1 MKIYKYISC
10 LFLISISVFC
20 YSQQYAVS
28 AIPAS
33 LTDDAYA
40 VIRKDDTKVEFIN
53 YDKLRY
59 SNEYVITVFNESG
72 LRYGIH
78 PLYYDK
84 RMKISKYT
92 AVIYDKDGKEIKK
105 LKSKDLKDISVYDG
119 SALFVDYR
127 LQYYEF
133 TPVSYPFTVQ
143 YYQEY
148 TTSNTIVIPDWESVG
163 SYNLGIENS
172 TYELTNS
179 SSIQIRKKE
188 SGFDGWKVNK
198 TEIGNKLSY
207 SIQDIPPV
215 QEEILS
221 PVLSELSPR
230 VKLIPNKFQLEG
242 VNGSFENWEQFG
254 KWYYSNLLNNKRDLT
269 SKDKQTVSQLI
280 GGVSDPVEKVKIL
293 YQYMQSKTRYVN
305 VVIGIGG
312 WEPFPASYVGDKSY
326 GDCKALSNYMI
337 SLLDYAGIEAF
348 YTIVYGNSSRKQDMD
363 GQFASL
369 QGNHIIVNVPLDDE
383 TIWLECTSQQT
394 AFNYLGS
401 FTDDRHAISIKPNGA
416 EVVST
421 QKYTV
426 DQNLNKIS
434 GQAELSAD
442 GKLNMNFEL
451 EDHGLLYDGASSIY
465 FESEKD
471 RVQSLRSMFS
481 EVPNFDMKNYELTND
496 RDNAVFK
503 ASIQFESGH
512 YASVVGNSLLIN
524 LLPVGKSKTG
534 LKKNNNRK
542 YPFEIR
548 FGYTDVV
555 EFDLKLPNGYKLN
568 EKFDNII
575 YMTEFGNYLLAVKD
589 NGDGSLRIHRTM
601 TVKDGN
607 YTKDKFNDFVE
618 FTRKISSFDNA
629 KILLEKN

>member
-1 MKIYKYISC
+1 MKLIKILIIVSG
-10 LFLISISVFC
+10 LGFLNAQEF
-20 YSQQYAVS
+20 AVGN
-28 AIPAS
+28 IPS
-33 LTDDAYA
+33 KLTDDAYA
-40 VIRKDDTKVEFIN
+40 VVRKDNTKIEFIN
-53 YDKLRY
+53 YDKLKY
-59 SNEYVITVFNESG
+59 SNEYVVTVLNESG
-72 LRYGIH
+72 LRYGFQPI
-78 PLYYDK
+78 YYDK

-133 TPVSYPFTVQ
+133 TPVSYPFTIQ

-148 TTSNTIVIPDWESVG
+148 TTSNTIVIPGWRAVG
-163 SYNLGIENS
+163 SYNLGVENS

-198 TEIGNKLSY
+198 TEIGNKLNY
-207 SIQDIPPV
+207 SVQDIPPV
-215 QEEILS
+215 QEEVLS
-221 PVLSELSPR
+221 PVLSDLSPR

-254 KWYYSNLLNNKRDLT
+254 KWYYSNLLDNKRELT
-269 SKDKQTVSQLI
+269 AKDKQTVTQLI
-280 GGVSDPVEKVKIL
+280 SGISDPVEKIRIL

-348 YTIVYGNSSRKQDMD
+348 YTIVYGNRSRKQDMD
-363 GQFASL
+363 GEFASL
-369 QGNHIIVNVPLDDE
+369 QGNHIIVNVPLDE
-383 TIWLECTSQQT
+383 QTIWLECTSQQT

-401 FTDDRHAISIKPNGA
+401 FTDDRYAISVKPNGA

-426 DQNLNKIS
+426 DQNLTKIS
-434 GQAELSAD
+434 GEAVLSAD
-442 GKLNMNFEL
+442 GKLNMNMEL
-451 EDHGLLYDGASSIY
+451 KDLGLMYDGASGVY

-471 RVQSLRSMFS
+471 RVQSLR
-481 EVPNFDMKNYELTND
+481 
-496 RDNAVFK
+496 
-503 ASIQFESGH
+503 
-512 YASVVGNSLLIN
+512 
-524 LLPVGKSKTG
+524 
-534 LKKNNNRK
+534 
-542 YPFEIR
+542 
-548 FGYTDVV
+548 
-555 EFDLKLPNGYKLN
+555 
-568 EKFDNII
+568 
-575 YMTEFGNYLLAVKD
+575 
-589 NGDGSLRIHRTM
+589 
-601 TVKDGN
+601 
-607 YTKDKFNDFVE
+607 
-618 FTRKISSFDNA
+618 
-629 KILLEKN
+629 

>member
-1 MKIYKYISC
+1 MKFIKILIIFSGFG
-10 LFLISISVFC
+10 FLNAQEF
-20 YSQQYAVS
+20 AVGN
-28 AIPAS
+28 IPS
-33 LTDDAYA
+33 KLTDDAYA
-40 VIRKDDTKVEFIN
+40 VVRKDDTKVEFIN
-53 YDKLRY
+53 YDKLKY
-59 SNEYVITVFNESG
+59 SNDYAITVLNESG
-72 LRYGIH
+72 LRYSFQ

-133 TPVSYPFTVQ
+133 TPVSYPFTIQ
-143 YYQEY
+143 YYREY
-148 TTSNTIVIPDWESVG
+148 TTSNTISIPGWRAVG

-188 SGFDGWKVNK
+188 SGFEGWKVNK
-198 TEIGNKLSY
+198 TEIGNKLNY
-207 SIQDIPPV
+207 SIQNIPPV

-221 PVLSELSPR
+221 PVLSELSPL

-242 VNGSFENWEQFG
+242 VTGSSENWEQFG
-254 KWYYSNLLNNKRDLT
+254 KWYYSNLLDNKRELT
-269 SKDKQTVSQLI
+269 AKDKQTVTQLI
-280 GGVSDPVEKVKIL
+280 SGISDPVEKVRIL

-337 SLLDYAGIEAF
+337 SLLEYAGIEAF
-348 YTIVYGNSSRKQDMD
+348 YTVVYANRNRKQDID
-363 GQFASL
+363 DQFASL
-369 QGNHIIVNVPLDDE
+369 QGNHAIVNVPMDDQ
-383 TIWLECTSQQT
+383 TLWLECTSQQT

-434 GQAELSAD
+434 GQAELFAD
-442 GKLNMNFEL
+442 GKLNMNFEQ
-451 EDHGLLYDGASSIY
+451 EDIGLLYGSASRIY

-589 NGDGSLRIHRTM
+589 NGDGSLKIHRTM

-618 FTRKISSFDNA
+618 FTRKVSSFDNS
-629 KILLEKN
+629 KVLLEKK